1 MGGAAGNAGGGAGQA
16 GGGGGPPLT
25 GTPYV
30 FVGSTNG
37 FLRAFSMDATDGSLD
52 AAGELDTGNN
62 LDFIALGPDDRTVF
76 VSRGSILAAYAYD
89 RDAEGFSLL
98 DETGIPGS
106 GTHVAVD
113 PSGRYVFVA
122 HYNQGELSFLSYS
135 EPGGFG
141 TAQLLE
147 PGENAHQTRLDASGA
162 HVYVPCLGSDTVAQY
177 DFNQTSGALTAA
189 ATPSAPASGGP
200 RHLDFHPT
208 LPVAYVLTENGS
220 QLHVYDINASTG
232 ALQLRTN
239 GSLGTAA
246 DAEDHW
252 SSDVHVS
259 PDGRFVY
266 AVNRDPSE
274 IVRFEIDDDGSL
286 TRLGADALGAVVR
299 EFAMDPAGRYI
310 QIGGTDGNLVA
321 YRIDPASGA
330 LTRTTTQPG
339 LGSIY
344 ATLIRYLADQ

>member
-1 MGGAAGNAGGGAGQA
+1 
-16 GGGGGPPLT
+16 
-25 GTPYV
+25 
-30 FVGSTNG
+30 
-37 FLRAFSMDATDGSLD
+37 MDAADGSLE

-62 LDFIALGPDDRTVF
+62 LDFVALGPDDRTVF
-76 VSRGSILAAYAYD
+76 ISQGSTVRAYAYD
-89 RDAEGFSLL
+89 RGAESFSLL
-98 DETGIPGS
+98 DQEATAGS

-113 PSGRYVFVA
+113 PSGRFVFVA
-122 HYNQGELSFLSYS
+122 HYDEGELSFLSYS

-141 TAQLLE
+141 TAQVLA
-147 PGENAHQTRLDASGA
+147 PGENTHQTRLDASGV
-162 HVYVPCLGSDTVAQY
+162 HVYVPCLGSNTVAQY
-177 DFNQTSGALTAA
+177 DLNPTSGALTPA
-189 ATPSAPASGGP
+189 ATANAEATGGP

-220 QLHVYDINASTG
+220 QLHVYDINAATG
-232 ALQLRTN
+232 SLQLRSN

-246 DAEDHW
+246 DGQDHW

-266 AVNRDPSE
+266 AVNRDPPE
-274 IVRFEIDDDGSL
+274 LVRFQIDGNGAL

-321 YRIDPASGA
+321 YRIDAASGA

-344 ATLIRYLADQ
+344 ATSIIYLANP